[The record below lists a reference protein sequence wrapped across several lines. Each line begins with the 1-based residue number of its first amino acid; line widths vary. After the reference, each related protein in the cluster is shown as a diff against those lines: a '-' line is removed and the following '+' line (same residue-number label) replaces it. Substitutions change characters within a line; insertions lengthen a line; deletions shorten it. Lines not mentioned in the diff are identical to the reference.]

1 MKNTL
6 IEPSVVRAAMEQ
18 FDVTDLNN
26 GSIRQIGG
34 IVKTIE
40 ERTGEEFV
48 HLEMGVPGL
57 PPEKVGIA
65 AEHAALDAGVASIY
79 PEMPG
84 IPELKYESSRF
95 LEGIRR
101 CGYFAGRV
109 PAHRRF
115 HAGCVCGFHALF
127 AK

>member
-79 PEMPG
+79 
-84 IPELKYESSRF
+84 
-95 LEGIRR
+95 
-101 CGYFAGRV
+101 
-109 PAHRRF
+109 
-115 HAGCVCGFHALF
+115 AGCVCGFHALF
-127 AK
+127 ANRPEKGYHSLYRPRFFGTEDAGRRNRGEAGGVRPL

>member
-6 IEPSVVRAAMEQ
+6 IDPSVVRAAMEQ
-18 FDVTDLNN
+18 YDVTDLNDA
-26 GSIRQIGG
+26 SIRQIGG
-34 IVKTIE
+34 MVNTIE
-40 ERTGEEFV
+40 ERSGHSFV
-48 HLEMGVPGL
+48 RLEIGVPGL

-95 LEGIRR
+95 LKAFVDADVSPEG
-101 CGYFAGRV
+101 
-109 PAHRRF
+109 
-115 HAGCVCGFHALF
+115 VCLR
-127 AK
+127 

>member
-57 PPEKVGIA
+57 RPNTPRWTP
-65 AEHAALDAGVASIY
+65 ASH
-79 PEMPG
+79 P
-84 IPELKYESSRF
+84 S
-95 LEGIRR
+95 IRR
-101 CGYFAGRV
+101 CRV
-109 PAHRRF
+109 SPN
-115 HAGCVCGFHALF
+115 
-127 AK
+127 

>member
-18 FDVTDLNN
+18 PEVSDFNTRP
-26 GSIRQIGG
+26 IRQIGG

-84 IPELKYESSRF
+84 IPELKYE
-95 LEGIRR
+95 
-101 CGYFAGRV
+101 
-109 PAHRRF
+109 
-115 HAGCVCGFHALF
+115 
-127 AK
+127 

>member
-57 PPEKVGIA
+57 PPERWVSRPNTPRWTP
-65 AEHAALDAGVASIY
+65 ASH
-79 PEMPG
+79 P
-84 IPELKYESSRF
+84 S
-95 LEGIRR
+95 IRR
-101 CGYFAGRV
+101 CRV
-109 PAHRRF
+109 SPN
-115 HAGCVCGFHALF
+115 
-127 AK
+127 

>member
-40 ERTGEEFV
+40 ERTGEEIR
-48 HLEMGVPGL
+48 
-57 PPEKVGIA
+57 PPRDGASRA
-65 AEHAALDAGVASIY
+65 AARKRWVSRPNNAALDAGRQHPS
-79 PEMPG
+79 
-84 IPELKYESSRF
+84 
-95 LEGIRR
+95 IRR
-101 CGYFAGRV
+101 CRV
-109 PAHRRF
+109 SPN
-115 HAGCVCGFHALF
+115 
-127 AK
+127 

>member
-95 LEGIRR
+95 LKAFVDADISPEG
-101 CGYFAGRV
+101 CHNFC
-109 PAHRRF
+109 PPSDM
-115 HAGCVCGFHALF
+115 LS
-127 AK
+127 